1 MATWDAER
9 LLTRVREV
17 TESAAGTLR
26 TITAG
31 VFIGDMPPGLGT
43 NEEARR
49 ALAVLSNGTKVPCE
63 ARVVRMRRS
72 KASPPVIGNLALYD
86 VEVEVRAVY
95 PVATSVTLDDATRD
109 SVSGLAAKHG
119 DTLAQALGYPG
130 NVSTTTAG
138 QSTGVVSGLLSHD
151 SSDYE
156 WTGVAGAGG
165 TLVGRHRFKCVVRSA
180 PAT

>member
-1 MATWDAER
+1 M
-9 LLTRVREV
+9 LTRIREIC
-17 TESAAGTLR
+17 EDAAGTLR
-26 TITAG
+26 AITAG
-31 VFIGDMPPGLGT
+31 TLEGDLPPGLST

-49 ALAVLSNGTKVPCE
+49 ALAVVLSNGTGVPCE

-95 PVATSVTLDDATRD
+95 PVVTAITLDDATRD
-109 SVSGLAAKHG
+109 TMSGLAAKHG
-119 DTLAQALGYPG
+119 DMIAQALGYPG
-130 NVSTTTAG
+130 NVSATTAG
-138 QSTGVVSGLLSHD
+138 QSTGVISGLLAYD

-165 TLVGRHRFKCVVRSA
+165 TLVGRHRFKCVAQSA
-180 PAT
+180 PAVS